1 MKIKRT
7 IPTNLL
13 LFLLLFYFSMGISKY
28 IQVLGFNENDALFNY
43 SLSYAAMA
51 IAGSLSFLISSFI
64 SEWPVNKILAYFIP
78 FYAVGMSLRVITDSV
93 FIALLSGSI
102 AGLGA
107 SICILAIR
115 SQLYYLSDEQPENKE
130 KIISIRYTVMQI
142 SLTAATFIAG
152 QLIFIMHMKNKYMYL
167 LLASAVV
174 LLVVLLMKGAPNHR
188 ISSKR
193 TKKRWRAPKRKG
205 CILNLYVSVLLLG
218 GSTSLLEPLIPVFIS
233 DVGYNAAIAAIIYS
247 SYGIF
252 KVGAIFI
259 FRLRLFSGN
268 AAVTFILLETVSG
281 TLVVTLG
288 NIGVNQQLVIFLLF
302 ITGLETVGFFVMKE
316 IMEYQMLPK
325 QELLLYLGIIQSA
338 FLFGDALGSVLGSTL
353 YNTFGI
359 NELIQTFGVLTFSS
373 SLYYFTLYLYIRN
386 VIGR

>member
-1 MKIKRT
+1 
-7 IPTNLL
+7 
-13 LFLLLFYFSMGISKY
+13 
-28 IQVLGFNENDALFNY
+28 
-43 SLSYAAMA
+43 
-51 IAGSLSFLISSFI
+51 
-64 SEWPVNKILAYFIP
+64 
-78 FYAVGMSLRVITDSV
+78 
-93 FIALLSGSI
+93 
-102 AGLGA
+102 
-107 SICILAIR
+107 
-115 SQLYYLSDEQPENKE
+115 
-130 KIISIRYTVMQI
+130 MQI

-316 IMEYQMLPK
+316 IMEYQILPK